1 VRIRRLEGRLGPGP
15 GRTPSTSS
23 CSSWAIPSPVLSR
36 GCNCLE
42 MGKKQIAFT
51 MASQAT
57 PRWPGHPPHD
67 RRTVCRDAHSADQ
80 PISSSPSARTDAGI
94 VSAAI
99 CSGALTAVLL
109 PRRASPTRLQRI
121 PQGQQV
127 PTETRNKPLTPS
139 STRRLEGRL
148 GAFTPRFSKKFEAGG
163 CFFSWWPLTYGN
175 AT

>member
-1 VRIRRLEGRLGPGP
+1 M
-15 GRTPSTSS
+15 
-23 CSSWAIPSPVLSR
+23 A
-36 GCNCLE
+36 
-42 MGKKQIAFT
+42 KKQKAFT
-51 MASQAT
+51 MAAPTRPISGAA
-57 PRWPGHPPHD
+57 PPD

-127 PTETRNKPLTPS
+127 PTEARHKTARPS

-148 GAFTPRFSKKFEAGG
+148 GFSPRRPEGHLGSFNPPVLEEIRNRGLFFFVLTSNLAKRYVAVSESRFGRWGTGG
-163 CFFSWWPLTYGN
+163 AAWNTQR
-175 AT
+175 ATNGGGGS